1 MDARVK
7 LAHDGARVQP
17 TFITFVALVS
27 AVALSRP
34 AVAQASYPNRS
45 VQLIVPYGAGG
56 VADTGMRIL
65 ADQLT
70 GHLKRPFVVENRP
83 GAGGI
88 VAAKAGASAAPD
100 GYTLLMT
107 GNNNAISAG
116 LFKSLPYDIRA
127 DFASISTV
135 SFFDLLIVT
144 RASSPLGSVQDIVTT
159 ARANP
164 GRMNI
169 ATTNPGSTQNLAA
182 ELFRSETGVAATIV
196 PFRTSPDMATALLRG
211 DVDVAFEFYAAMQ
224 GLIADHKVR
233 VLASTG
239 PQRTPYLPDV
249 PTTEESGIQS
259 FEVVSWNGISA
270 PAATPKPVIE
280 VLTRA
285 INEVLPRQ
293 EVQQK
298 ASKVG
303 MEMRASTPEAMTER
317 MKRDIAKWTAVI
329 EKAGIP
335 KHE

>member
-1 MDARVK
+1 
-7 LAHDGARVQP
+7 
-17 TFITFVALVS
+17 
-27 AVALSRP
+27 
-34 AVAQASYPNRS
+34 
-45 VQLIVPYGAGG
+45 
-56 VADTGMRIL
+56 
-65 ADQLT
+65 
-70 GHLKRPFVVENRP
+70 
-83 GAGGI
+83 
-88 VAAKAGASAAPD
+88 
-100 GYTLLMT
+100 
-107 GNNNAISAG
+107 
-116 LFKSLPYDIRA
+116 
-127 DFASISTV
+127 
-135 SFFDLLIVT
+135 
-144 RASSPLGSVQDIVTT
+144 
-159 ARANP
+159 
-164 GRMNI
+164 
-169 ATTNPGSTQNLAA
+169 
-182 ELFRSETGVAATIV
+182 
-196 PFRTSPDMATALLRG
+196 MATALLRG

-335 KHE
+335 KRE

>member
-1 MDARVK
+1 MIRSQIASLAVLTSISLSAPADAQ
-7 LAHDGARVQP
+7 D
-17 TFITFVALVS
+17 
-27 AVALSRP
+27 
-34 AVAQASYPNRS
+34 YPNRS

-56 VADTGMRIL
+56 VADSGMRIL
-65 ADQLT
+65 TDQLT
-70 GHLKRPFVVENRP
+70 SRLKQPFVVENRP

-116 LFKSLPYDIRA
+116 LFKSLPYDILA

-144 RASSPLGSVQDIVTT
+144 RAGSPLSSPQDIVNA

-164 GRMNI
+164 GQLNI

-182 ELFRSETGVAATIV
+182 ELFKSVTGIAATIV

-211 DVDVAFEFYAAMQ
+211 DVDLAFEFYAAMQ
-224 GLIADHKVR
+224 GLIVDNKVR

-239 PQRTPYLPDV
+239 PQRASYLPGV
-249 PTTEESGIQS
+249 PTAEESGIKD
-259 FEVVSWNGISA
+259 FEVVSWNGISV
-270 PAATPKPVIE
+270 PTATPKQVIE
-280 VLTRA
+280 VLNRA
-285 INEVLPRQ
+285 INEVLPRPQVQ
-293 EVQQK
+293 EK
-298 ASKVG
+298 AGKLG
-303 MEMRASTPEAMTER
+303 MEMRASTPDAMTER
-317 MKRDIAKWTAVI
+317 MKSDISKWAAVI
-329 EKAGIP
+329 DKAGIP